1 MTVNGTV
8 LDGFEAVRDAFGQ
21 AQADDE
27 GAAQLAVCHQ
37 GQLVVDLW
45 TGRDVIGGRPY
56 TGDSISILMSVSKG
70 MTATCVHLLGQRG
83 LLDVDAPVARYW
95 PEFAANGKQHV
106 TVRHLL
112 THSAGLFGFP
122 VEARI
127 GPRDLLDWDR
137 CVTVLAGMAP
147 LWEPGTAFAYHS
159 LTFGFLLGEVVHR
172 IAGRT
177 VGQFFAEELA
187 KPLGLDLWIGLPETE
202 EHRVA
207 DQFSRLPEATPQQAR
222 DQLQALGIDTA
233 DPVVATMLASSS
245 LGGEEAMRVL
255 NSRAGH
261 AAEVP
266 SANGIGNARSLARL
280 YAALVGEVDG
290 VRLLHPDTVER
301 VRVAQTDQMTG
312 PEPLGKIPQPYPL
325 RFALGYEAPRA
336 GSPLLGDSCFGHAG
350 LGGRLAF
357 ADPVTGTG
365 VGYTCTNSL
374 WDYAAGPDARWL
386 PWTAALRDAL
396 QR

>member
-27 GAAQLAVCHQ
+27 GGAQLAVCHQ

-45 TGRDVIGGRPY
+45 TGQDVTGGRPY

-83 LLDVDAPVARYW
+83 LLDVDVPVARYW

-127 GPRDLLDWDR
+127 GPRELLDWDR
-137 CVTVLAGMAP
+137 CITVLAAMAP
-147 LWEPGTAFAYHS
+147 LWEPGTAFAYHA
-159 LTFGFLLGEVVHR
+159 LTFGYLLGEVVHR
-172 IAGRT
+172 IVGRT
-177 VGQFFAEELA
+177 VGQFFAEEIA
-187 KPLGLDLWIGLPETE
+187 KPLSLDLWIGLPETE

-207 DQFSRLPEATPQQAR
+207 DQFSSLPEADPQQTR

-233 DPVVATMLASSS
+233 NPVVVTMLASSS
-245 LGGEEAMRVL
+245 LGGEEAMRLL
-255 NSRAGH
+255 NSKDGH

-266 SANGIGNARSLARL
+266 SANGIGTARSLAKL
-280 YAALVGEVDG
+280 YAALIGEVDG
-290 VRLLHPDTVER
+290 VRLLQPGTVER
-301 VRVAQTDQMTG
+301 VRMAQTDGMTA
-312 PEPLGKIPQPYPL
+312 PEPLAAIPQQFPL
-325 RFALGYEAPRA
+325 RFALGYEAPRT
-336 GSPLLGDSCFGHAG
+336 GSPLFGDSCFGHAG

-357 ADPVTGTG
+357 ADPATGAG
-365 VGYTCTNSL
+365 VGYTCTNSR
-374 WDYAAGPDARWL
+374 WNYAEGPDARWL

-396 QR
+396 QL